1 MVEKQIIIGMNKEI
15 LLEQICRYKELP
27 DSYRFINL
35 EKFGEKINLYKYQQ
49 EALQSV
55 MTCLNIY
62 FKQGKAELLKR
73 YSFSQGYNEVADKLP
88 ITKDTNGDKDS
99 FNLLEQHFDVTRN
112 SIPFDQLCNRASF
125 WMATGSGK
133 TLVMIKLIEIL
144 FHLSRLTL

>member
-62 FKQGKAELLKR
+62 FKQGKAELLKDIA
-73 YSFSQGYNEVADKLP
+73 FHKATMKLP
-88 ITKDTNGDKDS
+88 TNSPLQKIPMAIKIVSICWNNILMLPAIAFHSTS
-99 FNLLEQHFDVTRN
+99 FVTVQVFGWLQVAAK
-112 SIPFDQLCNRASF
+112 P
-125 WMATGSGK
+125 
-133 TLVMIKLIEIL
+133 
-144 FHLSRLTL
+144 